1 MSHTQ
6 SGIADAT
13 LLRWAGRA
21 ALLGLLAGVVVG
33 ITALM
38 TP

>member
-6 SGIADAT
+6 SGIAGA
-13 LLRWAGRA
+13 LLFRWMGRA
-21 ALLGLLAGVVVG
+21 ALLGLLAGVVAG
-33 ITALM
+33 IAALM

>member
-6 SGIADAT
+6 SGIAGAT
-13 LLRWAGRA
+13 LLRWMSKA
-21 ALLGLLAGVVVG
+21 ALLGLLAGVAAG
-33 ITALM
+33 IASLA